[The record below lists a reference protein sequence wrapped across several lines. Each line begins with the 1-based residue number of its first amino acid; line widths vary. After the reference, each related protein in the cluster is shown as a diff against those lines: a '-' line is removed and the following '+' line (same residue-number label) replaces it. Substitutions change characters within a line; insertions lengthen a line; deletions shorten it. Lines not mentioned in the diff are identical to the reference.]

1 MEVAVNIEKVHT
13 KKYKVIVTIDE
24 AEIKQWAIDKYG
36 EPEDYDPDEP
46 EEFTLNEDGNEVP
59 RTARLD
65 NWYLDYV
72 PEFLQE
78 QDADSLL
85 NDNCHDHADYETVNE
100 EYSLVGFEGDL

>member
-13 KKYKVIVTIDE
+13 KKYKVIVTIDK
-24 AEIKQWAIDKYG
+24 AEVKQWAIDKYG
-36 EPEDYDPDEP
+36 EPEHYDSDNS
-46 EEFTLNEDGNEVP
+46 EELTLNEDGNEVP
-59 RTARLD
+59 RTAPLND
-65 NWYLDYV
+65 WYLDYV

-100 EYSLVGFEGDL
+100 ECSLVGFEGDL